1 MKSNFLVYASALL
14 LAASAASAPL
24 HAQSDEPP
32 PPWEFTSDLGFVNAS
47 GNTSITTLN
56 VGERLIRRIERWEF
70 TQDFG
75 VVYGETDGVESSNF
89 WRAGLR
95 SDFLLTPRFALY
107 GRVGFDRNKFAGI
120 NRRFNEGVG
129 GVAKLVNTAK
139 NEWNAEAGIEATQQR
154 DLARTSDSF
163 TSLRAATS
171 WKHKFSDAAH
181 FLQIVEVLPNL
192 DVSDD
197 LRVNTESTLV
207 APLSTHVGITVSYLI
222 RYDNLPAFNAAGT
235 ARLKKSDRMLSTG
248 LRIAY

>member
-1 MKSNFLVYASALL
+1 MKLIHTATAALILSAFVLG
-14 LAASAASAPL
+14 SPL
-24 HAQSDEPP
+24 HAQDEPP

-47 GNTSITTLN
+47 GNTSVTTLN
-56 VGERLIRRIERWEF
+56 VGERLIRRVDRWEF

-95 SDFLLTPRFALY
+95 SDFALSPRFALY

-120 NRRFNEGVG
+120 SRRFNEGIG
-129 GVAKLVNTAK
+129 GVAKLVNSAK
-139 NEWNAEAGIEATQQR
+139 NEWNAEAGLEATQQR
-154 DLARTSDSF
+154 DLARVTDSF
-163 TSLRAATS
+163 ASLRAATS

-192 DVSDD
+192 DVSED

-222 RYDNLPAFNAAGT
+222 RYDNLPAFNLAGT
-235 ARLKKSDRMLSTG
+235 GRLKKSDRMFSTG
-248 LRIAY
+248 LRVSY